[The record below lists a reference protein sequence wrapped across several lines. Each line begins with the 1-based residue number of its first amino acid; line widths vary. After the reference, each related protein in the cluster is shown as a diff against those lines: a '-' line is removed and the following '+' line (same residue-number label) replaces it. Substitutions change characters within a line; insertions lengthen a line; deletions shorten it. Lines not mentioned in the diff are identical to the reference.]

1 MKKQKNKMSIKD
13 TIPAIISEII
23 QTLEQNKNNLTKSL
37 YGYLYGQSDRMIQ
50 TIMNGKITTTAIL
63 TIQNHQVPWK

>member
-1 MKKQKNKMSIKD
+1 MSIKG

-37 YGYLYGQSDRMIQ
+37 YGYLY
-50 TIMNGKITTTAIL
+50 KI
-63 TIQNHQVPWK
+63 